1 MWSRCHH
8 LEAWEPPMPTCFRL
22 VPVMTSLALVSAV
35 AACSSEQPS
44 EARSIEVEGESIP
57 ADRLEATAEGVCQA
71 ARAAASDPAA
81 ARHLFF
87 GEAHDGLH
95 TLARAL
101 EDVDRPKAA
110 DVLEAKQTVEAA
122 LRSGK
127 DGTTLSADLFRLTAA
142 TRAGLDRLEIAVP
155 ACEPK
160 QTQDTDSGSDPTP
173 GGVG

>member
-1 MWSRCHH
+1 
-8 LEAWEPPMPTCFRL
+8 MPTRFRL
-22 VPVMTSLALVSAV
+22 VPVMTTLALVSAV
-35 AACSSEQPS
+35 ADCSSEQPS
-44 EARSIEVEGESIP
+44 EARSIEVDGESIP

-81 ARHLFF
+81 ARDLFF
-87 GEAHDGLH
+87 GKAHDGLH

-101 EDVDRPKAA
+101 GDVNRPTAA

-127 DGTTLSADLFRLTAA
+127 DPMTLSADLLRLAAA
-142 TRAGLDRLEIAVP
+142 TRAGLDRLELAVP
-155 ACEPK
+155 VCQPK
-160 QTQDTDSGSDPTP
+160 QTHGTDSGSHPTP